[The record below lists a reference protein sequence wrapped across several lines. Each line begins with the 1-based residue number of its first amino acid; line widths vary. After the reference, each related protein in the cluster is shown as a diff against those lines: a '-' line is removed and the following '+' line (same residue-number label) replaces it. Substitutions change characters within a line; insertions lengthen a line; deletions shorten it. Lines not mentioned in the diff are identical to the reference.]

1 MPDIPTPD
9 TPTRKS
15 ALRNTLRQRRNC
27 LSSTQQADA
36 AQALSQ
42 SVLRLPHWADAQRVA
57 LYLASDGEIGTSV
70 LADIARNQG
79 KHLFLP
85 ILANEGGLAF
95 ARWETDMTPCVNRY
109 NIPEPPIGA
118 ERCPAAELDVIFLP
132 VVGWDSHGGRLGM
145 GGGYYDRTLAGVVG
159 PVLVGLAHA
168 SQEVDQ
174 LPRESWDIALDYV
187 ATDARLIRCKG
198 S

>member
-1 MPDIPTPD
+1 MPD
-9 TPTRKS
+9 TPSRKS
-15 ALRNTLRQRRNC
+15 ALRSALRQRRNS

-42 SVLRLPHWADAQRVA
+42 SVLGLSHWADAQRIA

-70 LADIARNQG
+70 LASIARSQG

-85 ILANEGGLAF
+85 TLTSESGLAF
-95 ARWETDMTPCVNRY
+95 ARWETDMTLSVNRY
-109 NIPEPPIGA
+109 NIPEPPVGA
-118 ERCPAAELDVIFLP
+118 ERCPAAELDMIFLP

-145 GGGYYDRTLAGVVG
+145 GGGYYDRTLAGIVG
-159 PVLVGLAHA
+159 PVLVGLAHTN
-168 SQEVDQ
+168 QEVEQ
-174 LPRESWDIALDYV
+174 IPRESWDVVLDYV
-187 ATDARLIRCKG
+187 ATESKLIRCKG

>member
-1 MPDIPTPD
+1 MPDTPTPD

-15 ALRNTLRQRRNC
+15 ALRSALRQRRNS
-27 LSSTQQADA
+27 LSSTQQVAA
-36 AQALSQ
+36 AQALRQ
-42 SVLRLPHWADAQRVA
+42 TVPTLPHWADAQRIA

-70 LADIARNQG
+70 LADIARSQG
-79 KHLFLP
+79 KQLFLP
-85 ILANEGGLAF
+85 VLTSESGLAF
-95 ARWETDMTPCVNRY
+95 ARWETDMTLSLNRY
-109 NIPEPPIGA
+109 NIPEPPVGA
-118 ERCPAAELDVIFLP
+118 ERCPAAELDMIFLP
-132 VVGWDSHGGRLGM
+132 VVAWDAHGGRLGM

-168 SQEVDQ
+168 SQEVEQ
-174 LPRESWDIALDYV
+174 IPRESWDIVLDYV